1 MKLVGIVGSIA
12 EDSYNRKLMMY
23 IANRF
28 NNLADIEVLSIKDVP
43 MFSEDDDQT
52 NSMAVQ
58 YLKHRIEAADGVIMA
73 TPEHNH
79 TTTAALKST
88 IEWLSYKIH
97 PLQDKPVL
105 VIGASYFTQ
114 GSSRAQLDLREILEA
129 PGVNA
134 LVMPGNEFL
143 LGNVRDAFDEN
154 DNLKDGGTVKR
165 LGDLLAQFTKWVTVL
180 KALKGPEAPDA
191 WKSEDLTASGKTD
204 TTIEGVEM
212 EDPKWVDKAAEKTQ
226 AASGKDYVKLDS
238 GVLTVDQINWFLK
251 SIPAELTFVDDNNQF
266 IYYNHKNPDTKM
278 WAKRRP
284 DQTGNPMSAV
294 HPDVR
299 NVHDHVKQVIHNLR
313 TGKMDLFQLA
323 EPVDKKNVKWVV
335 NNYQAMHDE
344 DGNFRGVNEIVL
356 DFWPIVKKY
365 LEMTG
370 QKLVDDPNNKVD
382 ANASA
387 SVKDDQG
394 SAPAA
399 PAADTGASASVS
411 EDSAPAPEPAPSVD
425 TGASASTKDEETPAP
440 ATPSPA
446 PVVNTP
452 TDTGA
457 SASVDADD
465 APMPEVDTNASV
477 SVND

>member
-12 EDSYNRKLMMY
+12 ADSYNRKLMLYM
-23 IANRF
+23 ANRF
-28 NNLADIEVLSIKDVP
+28 NNVADIEVLSIKDVP
-43 MFSEDDDQT
+43 MFNEDDDQT

-58 YLKHRIEAADGVIMA
+58 YLKHRIENADGVIMA

-97 PLQDKPVL
+97 PLADKPVL

-143 LGNVRDAFDEN
+143 LGNVREAFDEQ
-154 DNLKDGGTVKR
+154 DNLKDQATVKR
-165 LGDLLAQFTKWVTVL
+165 LNDLLVQFTKWVTVL

-191 WKSEDLTASGKTD
+191 WKNEDLTASGKTD

-212 EDPKWVDKAAEKTQ
+212 DDPKWVQKAAAKTH
-226 AASGKDYVKLDS
+226 AAVGSDYVQLDS
-238 GVLTVDQINWFLK
+238 GVLTVDQINWLLK
-251 SIPAELTFVDDNNQF
+251 SIPAELTYVDENNQF
-266 IYYNHKNPDTKM
+266 IYYNHKNPATKM

-284 DQTGNPMSAV
+284 DQTGLPLSEV
-294 HPDVR
+294 HLDIR
-299 NVHDHVKQVIHNLR
+299 NVHDHVKQVIHTLR
-313 TGKMDLFQLA
+313 TGKQDLFQLA

-344 DGNFRGVNEIVL
+344 AGNFRGVNEIVL
-356 DFWPIVKKY
+356 DFWPIVEKY
-365 LEMTG
+365 LAMTG
-370 QKLVDDPNNKVD
+370 QKLVDDPANQVD
-382 ANASA
+382 TGASA
-387 SVKDDQG
+387 SVKADATP
-394 SAPAA
+394 SPAPSI

-411 EDSAPAPEPAPSVD
+411 ADEQPAPS
-425 TGASASTKDEETPAP
+425 TPAP
-440 ATPSPA
+440 SATPNVDA
-446 PVVNTP
+446 
-452 TDTGA
+452 GA
-457 SASVDADD
+457 SASVDDD
-465 APMPEVDTNASV
+465 APLPEIDTTASA

>member
-12 EDSYNRKLMMY
+12 EESYNRKLMMF

-28 NNLADIEVLSIKDVP
+28 NNLADIEILSLKDVP
-43 MFSEDDDQT
+43 MFSEDNDQT

-58 YLKHRIEAADGVIMA
+58 YLKHRIEGADGVIMV

-79 TTTAALKST
+79 TTTAVLKST

-97 PLQDKPVL
+97 PLKDKPVL
-105 VIGASYFTQ
+105 ILGASYFTQ

-143 LGNVRDAFDEN
+143 LGNVRDAFDED
-154 DNLKDGGTVKR
+154 DNLKDGRTVKF
-165 LGDLLAQFTKWVTVL
+165 LGDILGQFTKWVSVL

-191 WKSEDLTASGKTD
+191 WKNEDLTASGKTD
-204 TTIEGVEM
+204 TTIEGVDM
-212 EDPKWVDKAAEKTQ
+212 DDPKWVEKASEIKH

-238 GVLTVDQINWFLK
+238 GVLTVDQINWLLK
-251 SIPAELTFVDDNNQF
+251 SIPAELTYVDDNNQF

-278 WAKRRP
+278 FAKRRP
-284 DQTGNPMSAV
+284 DQTGNPLSMV

-299 NVHDHVKQVIHNLR
+299 NVFDHVKQVVHTLR
-313 TGKMDLFQLA
+313 TGKTDMFQLA
-323 EPVDKKNVKWVV
+323 EPVDRKNIKWVV
-335 NNYQAMHDE
+335 NNYQAIRDE
-344 DGNFRGVNEIVL
+344 DGNYRGINEIVL
-356 DFWPIVKKY
+356 DFWPIVQKY

-382 ANASA
+382 TGASA
-387 SVKDDQG
+387 SVKEDDQPAKA
-394 SAPAA
+394 APAQ

-411 EDSAPAPEPAPSVD
+411 DD
-425 TGASASTKDEETPAP
+425 ASASQPAPTQTPTQP
-440 ATPSPA
+440 ATPTA
-446 PVVNTP
+446 
-452 TDTGA
+452 DTGA
-457 SASVDADD
+457 SASVEADD
-465 APMPEVDTNASV
+465 APMPEVDTTASV
-477 SVND
+477 SVSDK